1 MLQNEDP
8 EGLQFCRPS
17 SKNKKKKRLFSCDDL
32 LEVVSLDIH
41 EKLCGYQNIG
51 LSHWVCMSQ
60 HLSEKVLIFVH
71 LLLEFKSYVY
81 WKKIFKVS

>member
-17 SKNKKKKRLFSCDDL
+17 SKNKEKKKLFSRDDL

-41 EKLCGYQNIG
+41 EKLCGIKILDFPTG
-51 LSHWVCMSQ
+51 CVWMSQ

-81 WKKIFKVS
+81 

>member
-17 SKNKKKKRLFSCDDL
+17 SKNKDKKRLFSCDDL

-41 EKLCGYQNIG
+41 EKLCGYQNIR
-51 LSHWVCMSQ
+51 LSHWVCMDVST
-60 HLSEKVLIFVH
+60 LI
-71 LLLEFKSYVY
+71 
-81 WKKIFKVS
+81 